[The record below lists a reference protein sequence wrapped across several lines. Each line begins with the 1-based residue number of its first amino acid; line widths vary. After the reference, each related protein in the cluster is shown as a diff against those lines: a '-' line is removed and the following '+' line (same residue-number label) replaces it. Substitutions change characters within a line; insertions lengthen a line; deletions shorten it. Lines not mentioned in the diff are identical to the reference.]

1 VKSPERKE
9 KKLAER
15 RSRIME
21 NAKKAILAH
30 GADGVSMQDIADA
43 AGVSKASLYSYFP
56 GKEALFTA
64 ICDEATSV
72 FFESARGRITD
83 GSSALE
89 TLAAYWR
96 CFTELFGKSE
106 ELLIIF
112 RLRSYLVPSSPFVP
126 SNLPTKPSFA
136 FYYAIKD
143 LMERGIA
150 EGVFDTRLN
159 SESLARM
166 VLSLF
171 SSAIPPDAMPGES
184 RNTERNTERNAGR
197 NIDYIAEIKNEFTVL
212 LRGIAAQDIDRSLL
226 ILPDG

>member
-1 VKSPERKE
+1 
-9 KKLAER
+9 
-15 RSRIME
+15 ME

-30 GADGVSMQDIADA
+30 GADGVSMQDVADA

-72 FFESARGRITD
+72 FFESVRGRTAP
-83 GSSALE
+83 GSSVLE

-112 RLRSYLVPSSPFVP
+112 RLRNYLVPSSPFVP

-136 FYYAIKD
+136 FYYAVKD
-143 LMERGIA
+143 LMEQGIA
-150 EGVFDTRLN
+150 EGIFESRLN
-159 SESLARM
+159 SESLTRM
-166 VLSLF
+166 ILSLF
-171 SSAIPPDAMPGES
+171 SSAIPPDTTLTES
-184 RNTERNTERNAGR
+184 RK
-197 NIDYIAEIKNEFTVL
+197 IDYIAEIKSAFTVL
-212 LRGIAAQDIDRSLL
+212 LRGIAVPDIDRSLL
-226 ILPDG
+226 ILPDS